1 MIALLIRLRRR
12 LAVGDDRGSLAMLML
27 VTLIGVTD
35 MVVVH
40 TPDATMI
47 CPKSE
52 AQRVKDLVAKV
63 KEKFGANHL

>member
-1 MIALLIRLRRR
+1 M
-12 LAVGDDRGSLAMLML
+12 
-27 VTLIGVTD
+27 GVSD

-52 AQRVKDLVAKV
+52 AQRVKDIVAKV
-63 KEKFGANHL
+63 KEKYGTNHL